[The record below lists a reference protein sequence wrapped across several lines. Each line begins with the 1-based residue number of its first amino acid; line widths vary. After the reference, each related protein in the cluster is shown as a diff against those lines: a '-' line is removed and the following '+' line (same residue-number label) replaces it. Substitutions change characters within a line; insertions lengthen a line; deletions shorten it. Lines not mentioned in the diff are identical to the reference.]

1 MKNYDTLLD
10 ALKDIVE
17 RGYTE
22 DFNIDDENDALEDR
36 EKKIKMTADE
46 FEIDEFHRF
55 EGATNPSDMSILYA
69 ISSPKFNIKGSLVSA
84 YGTYSENQAPTVL
97 AKLHHYQVNKN
108 L

>member
-10 ALKDIVE
+10 ALKDIQE

-22 DFNIDDENDALEDR
+22 DFNVSNDDDTLICVQKD
-36 EKKIKMTADE
+36 IKLTADE

-55 EGATNPSDMSILYA
+55 EGPSNPDDMSILYA
-69 ISSPKFNIKGSLVSA
+69 IRSDKYNVKGSLVSA
-84 YGTYSENQAPTVL
+84 YGTYSENQAPAVQ
-97 AKLHHYQVNKN
+97 AKLNHHQVNKN

>member
-22 DFNIDDENDALEDR
+22 DFNIDDENDALECK
-36 EKKIKMTADE
+36 EKNLKIKAED

-55 EGATNPSDMSILYA
+55 EGPTNPSDMSILYA
-69 ISSPKFNIKGSLVSA
+69 ITSQKYNVKGSLVSA

-97 AKLHHYQVNKN
+97 AKLHHHQVNKN